1 LDRIGPDDSFFD
13 HGGHSLL
20 ATRLASRLRATLG
33 RELPIRALFDAPS
46 PAALALRL
54 DADASARLPLRPQ
67 PRPDEVPLSF
77 AQLRLWFLAQL
88 DGPSPAYNIPLALRL
103 DGPLDPKALAVAL
116 ADVAAR

>member
-46 PAALALRL
+46 PAALAQRL
-54 DADASARLPLRPQ
+54 SDEPAQRPKLRPMLR
-67 PRPDEVPLSF
+67 PR
-77 AQLRLWFLAQL
+77 R
-88 DGPSPAYNIPLALRL
+88 N
-103 DGPLDPKALAVAL
+103 
-116 ADVAAR
+116 

>member
-1 LDRIGPDDSFFD
+1 ML
-13 HGGHSLL
+13 
-20 ATRLASRLRATLG
+20 
-33 RELPIRALFDAPS
+33 
-46 PAALALRL
+46 
-54 DADASARLPLRPQ
+54 
-67 PRPDEVPLSF
+67 PLSF